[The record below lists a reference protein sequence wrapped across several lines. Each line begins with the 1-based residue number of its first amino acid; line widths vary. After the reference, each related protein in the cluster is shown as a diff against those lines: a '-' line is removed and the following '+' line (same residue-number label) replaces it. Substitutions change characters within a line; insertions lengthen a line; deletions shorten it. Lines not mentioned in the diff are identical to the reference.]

1 MAWRRPWRCWMGL
14 VVAVVV
20 PTMVVLRW
28 PRPPAGDP
36 SRYAIGRWVVLRG
49 QLAQAPRPLAS
60 GGCLALLQLDPPRA
74 GRTQLLLDRCEGLA
88 AGWRLMVEGRLRRPP
103 RQVHPLLGDGGA
115 RLAREGVF
123 SQLRVQRL
131 QVLQRRQGP
140 LAAVRQHIVQRFV
153 AVAGPQRGPFLAALV
168 LGNGVVTLPEGLS
181 QPFRVAGLSHA
192 LAASG
197 FQLTVLLGLVT
208 AALRRWPPAL
218 QLLGAGLAVL
228 LFVGLA
234 GPQPAV
240 LRAALMGSLTLVIEA
255 CGERSR
261 PLGVLLLCLA
271 LLLLWM
277 PQWLLDLGF
286 QLSAA
291 ATAGLLLTAPGL
303 QRGLQRRLPAWLAAA
318 VAVPLAAS
326 LWTLPLQLQAF
337 GAVPLLAVPANLL
350 AAPLLSV
357 LTLGALAAAVLALLP
372 GPLLTLWLALLQWPV
387 QLLLALVTVVAAV
400 PGALLPTGRLAV
412 PLTLLLTAGLLPW
425 LVAVPQA
432 RRWRRRGLPLLLL
445 AGLGQ
450 GLQQGRDQLLLVHQA
465 GSSLLIARHRGRG
478 ALVSSGD
485 DGFSCRRAARLRDG
499 LGIVR
504 FDWVVLF
511 AADTDGAGAGCWQAL
526 APLVQRLPVGRI
538 SSPGLS
544 YSTLD
549 DTGRS
554 AWLQLGSQRW
564 LLLPDPVDAALLPA
578 LPSGAWRGLWLGRPA
593 GRHEQGAVQALAA
606 GRPLLVSGP
615 GPGAQTVD

>member
-1 MAWRRPWRCWMGL
+1 MGRRSEGLLWIGL
-14 VVAVVV
+14 VVAVAG
-20 PTMVVLRW
+20 TVVLRW

-36 SRYAIGRWVVLRG
+36 VLDAVGRTV
-49 QLAQAPRPLAS
+49 QLTGRLQESPRTLPG
-60 GGCLALLQLDPPRA
+60 GGCLALLRLDPPRA
-74 GRTQLLLDRCEGLA
+74 GTTQLLLDGCQGLA
-88 AGWRLMVEGRLRRPP
+88 TDWRLQVTGRLRRPP

-115 RLAREGVF
+115 RLARQGVF
-123 SQLRVQRL
+123 SQLTVSRW
-131 QVLQRRQGP
+131 QVLQRRQGA
-140 LAAVRQHIVQRFV
+140 LAAVRQRIVSRFV
-153 AVAGPQRGPFLAALV
+153 AVAGPRQGALLAALV

-208 AALRRWPPAL
+208 AGLRRWPAAL
-218 QLLGAGLAVL
+218 RLLGSGLAVL

-240 LRAALMGSLTLVIEA
+240 LRAALMGTLTLLIEA
-255 CGERSR
+255 HGERAR

-350 AAPLLSV
+350 AAPLLSL
-357 LTLGALAAAVLALLP
+357 LTLGALGAALLALLP
-372 GPLLTLWLALLQWPV
+372 GPLLAVGLALLQGPL
-387 QLLLALVTVVAAV
+387 QLLLGLVAMVAAV

-412 PLTLLLTAGLLPW
+412 PLALLVTAGLLPW
-425 LVAVPQA
+425 LVALPQA
-432 RRWRRRGLPLLLL
+432 RRWRRRAVPLLIV

-450 GLQQGRDQLLLVHQA
+450 GLQQTRDQLLLVHQA
-465 GSSLLIARHRGRG
+465 GSSLLIARHQGRG
-478 ALVSSGD
+478 ALVSTGA

-504 FDWVVLF
+504 FDWVVLLDVEGD
-511 AADTDGAGAGCWQAL
+511 ADPCWQAQ
-526 APLVQRLPVGRI
+526 AGLVQRWPLGRI

-544 YSTLD
+544 YSSFD
-549 DTGRS
+549 DSGRS

-564 LLLPDPVDAALLPA
+564 LLLPDPVDAPLLPGG
-578 LPSGAWRGLWLGRPA
+578 PSGPWRGLWLGRPPSRREQPA
-593 GRHEQGAVQALAA
+593 VRHLAA

-615 GPGAQTVD
+615 GPAAQTVD

>member
-1 MAWRRPWRCWMGL
+1 MAWRRPWRCWIVL
-14 VVAVVV
+14 AVVV
-20 PTMVVLRW
+20 PTTVLLRW

-36 SRYAIGRWVVLRG
+36 VRDAVGRWVVLRG
-49 QLAQAPRPLAS
+49 ALVEAPRSLAS

-74 GRTQLLLDRCEGLA
+74 GRTQLQLDRCEGLA
-88 AGWRLMVEGRLRRPP
+88 AGWRLAVEGRVRRPP
-103 RQVHPLLGDGGA
+103 PQAHPLLGDGGA
-115 RLAREGVF
+115 RLARQGVF

-131 QVLQRRQGP
+131 QVLQRHQGP
-140 LAAVRQHIVQRFV
+140 LAAVRQHIVRRFV
-153 AVAGPQRGPFLAALV
+153 ADAGPRRGALLAALV
-168 LGNGVVTLPEGLS
+168 LGNGVVTLPDDLS

-208 AALRRWPPAL
+208 AGLRRWPPAL
-218 QLLGAGLAVL
+218 QLPGAGLAVL

-255 CGERSR
+255 RGERSR
-261 PLGVLLLCLA
+261 PLGVLLLCLG

-291 ATAGLLLTAPGL
+291 ATAGLLLTAPWL
-303 QRGLQRRLPAWLAAA
+303 QRGLQQHLPGWLAAA

-372 GPLLTLWLALLQWPV
+372 GPLLTIWLALLQGPV
-387 QLLLALVTVVAAV
+387 QLLFALVAVVAAM
-400 PGALLPTGRLAV
+400 PGALLPTGRMAV
-412 PLTLLLTAGLLPW
+412 PLTFLLTVGLLPW

-432 RRWRRRGLPLLLL
+432 RRWRRRGLPLLLI

-478 ALVSSGD
+478 ALVSTGD

-499 LGIVR
+499 LGIGR
-504 FDWVVLF
+504 FDWVVLL
-511 AADTDGAGAGCWQAL
+511 AAEADEADVRCWQAL
-526 APLVQRLPVGRI
+526 AGLVQRLPVGRI
-538 SSPGLS
+538 TSPGLS
-544 YSTLD
+544 YTSLD

-564 LLLPDPVDAALLPA
+564 LLLPDPVDAALLPTT
-578 LPSGAWRGLWLGRPA
+578 PSGAWRGLWLGQPA
-593 GRHEQGAVQALAA
+593 GPREQVAVRTLAA